1 MRNFDYPVPMHGRM
15 MRQRLWETGLDA
27 RMLYETLRDTDAVP
41 AWTTDKVAVAAHN
54 IGQVSRYL
62 RFKAS
67 SPQSFG
73 AAEASGGP
81 RVPWGTLVGIGVALY
96 ALHALSGG
104 YDAPPVQRRAVR
116 LTTPRTP
123 TRLPNPR
130 RRRA

>member
-1 MRNFDYPVPMHGRM
+1 MRNLDYPVPMHGRM

-27 RMLYETLRDTDAVP
+27 RMLYDTLRDTDAVP

-62 RFKAS
+62 RFKVS

-73 AAEASGGP
+73 AAEGAASVAA

-104 YDAPPVQRRAVR
+104 YDAPPVQRRATR
-116 LTTPRTP
+116 LATPATRS
-123 TRLPNPR
+123 RLPNR
-130 RRRA
+130 RR

>member
-1 MRNFDYPVPMHGRM
+1 MPRNFDYPMPMHGHM

-67 SPQSFG
+67 NPQNFG
-73 AAEASGGP
+73 AAEASAGAQ
-81 RVPWGTLVGIGVALY
+81 VPWGTLLGVGLAVY
-96 ALHALSGG
+96 ALRALSGK
-104 YDAPPVQRRAVR
+104 YAAP
-116 LTTPRTP
+116 
-123 TRLPNPR
+123 PR
-130 RRRA
+130 RRRRA